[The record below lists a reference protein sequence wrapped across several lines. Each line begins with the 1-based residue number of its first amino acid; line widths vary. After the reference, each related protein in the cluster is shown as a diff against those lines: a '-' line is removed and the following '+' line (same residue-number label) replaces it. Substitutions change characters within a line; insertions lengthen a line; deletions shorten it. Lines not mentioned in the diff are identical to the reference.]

1 MTACQHS
8 NSETILK
15 RTIQETKIPDDYS
28 APKSSL
34 EYLNTIYAKRPILK
48 GDLYQNYTQG
58 TMVIADFNQDGTQ
71 ELFSAHDPKEYVD
84 FTFGPN
90 REKLMSSSSIG
101 KKKLKEVDWFS
112 HFRFYDLDRVDKNL
126 VPSVSNDLKISGDSM
141 GCLHT
146 SDSIVGNLNDDDFP
160 DIVVACSGFDAPP
173 FPGAFSYTLISQDNG
188 LYIAEVLPG
197 VKSFSHRAALLDI
210 SLNGSLDIIM
220 ADGKK
225 LYYFLNDGSGNF
237 SKPKTMLTK
246 QGVYAVQAADFN
258 GDGLHDIVYGGH
270 ENEPWG
276 DGGTNNVILWNDGS
290 GVFSNS
296 NQTILPKMKNYG
308 IVLDFQLHENHL
320 IIIRTGDDPPYK
332 NSAIQLISL
341 DSFAEVNSIKKE
353 EWHPSSMQKMSHG
366 ESFVYGTLDP
376 YRVGNDFFF
385 ENGEVHYISQEK
397 VNLSEVY
404 SCATLHLTF
413 FGCL

>member
-1 MTACQHS
+1 MTACQQS

-15 RTIQETKIPDDYS
+15 RTLQETKIPDDYS

-48 GDLYQNYTQG
+48 GALYQDYAQG
-58 TMVIADFNQDGTQ
+58 PMVIADFNQDGTQ
-71 ELFSAHDPKEYVD
+71 ELFGVHDPQEYID

-90 REKLMSSSSIG
+90 RESLMKSPSVGI
-101 KKKLKEVDWFS
+101 KKLKEVDWFS
-112 HFRFYDLDRVDKNL
+112 HFRFYDLDKVNKSL
-126 VPSVSNDLKISGDSM
+126 IPTVSSDLKISGDTK
-141 GCLHT
+141 GCLHSGT
-146 SDSIVGNLNDDDFP
+146 PIVGHLNDDSFP
-160 DIVVACSGFDAPP
+160 DIIVPCHGFDAPP

-188 LYIAEVLPG
+188 LYVAKVLPG
-197 VKSFSHRAALLDI
+197 IMHFSHRAALLDI
-210 SLNGSLDIIM
+210 NLNGLLDIVM

-237 SKPKTMLTK
+237 SKPKTLLTK
-246 QGVYAVQAADFN
+246 QGVYTVQAADFN

-290 GVFSNS
+290 GVLSNS

-341 DSFAEVNSIKKE
+341 DSFAEVDTIKKE
-353 EWHPSSMQKMSHG
+353 EWSPSSMQKMSQG
-366 ESFVYGTLDP
+366 DSFVYGTLDP

-385 ENGEVHYISQEK
+385 ENGEVYYVSQEK

-413 FGCL
+413 LGCL